1 MLVPWDVQIAKEAVD
16 KALPEKLKKEAS
28 GILNRL
34 LEGLL
39 DWRANGLVEPDSVIA
54 ATAKYR
60 EQSDQLGRFLDECT
74 KAVDGARSKSSTL
87 FELFKAW
94 SKATGAAEWQ
104 TQGFSKAMEDRGF
117 EKKTSNGIQWLDI
130 EMTASPDDY
139 ADTDSHR
146 ARREDYDPGPYPDD
160 VPL

>member
-34 LEGLL
+34 IEGLL
-39 DWRANGLVEPDSVIA
+39 DWREHGLVEPEGVLA

-74 KAVDGARSKSSTL
+74 KAVDGERSKSSTL

-94 SKATGAAEWQ
+94 SRATGAAEWQ
-104 TQGFSKAMEDRGF
+104 PQGFSKAMEDRGF

-130 EMTASPDDY
+130 EMIKTAADY
-139 ADTDSHR
+139 ADSDSNR
-146 ARREDYDPGPYPDD
+146 SRYDGDPGPCPDD
-160 VPL
+160 EPL